1 MEVYIRKRRSRPP
14 FEVIAAL
21 VVLFVVGFGVCYYV
35 FGRGESETT
44 TPDDSQFAAAPPAPS
59 SAEPI
64 SPPSEEP
71 PSEEPSTTTE
81 PAPTEPAPTEPP
93 APQPTEELAKVEDVW
108 PARHLFIAVKGEKL
122 DRATTEMLA
131 ELKPGGVVL
140 RSENI
145 VNKEKVIGLID
156 EIKTAV
162 GLGST
167 IEKLPLI
174 AVAQEGGALNVLR
187 LKENPTAAKI
197 GADKNLEEAKGAGAA
212 LGQSLLER
220 GIGVLLA
227 PMLDISGKNTPK
239 EMQARSFGSNHNEVA
254 AIGLAYADGV
264 VSAGVLPVV
273 KFFPGM
279 ATIKGD
285 TQKTIATL
293 ADDQDRFAEIIYP
306 FSEAARCNVPGIL
319 VGHVVVPS
327 VDQETKPVAAAA
339 LSSKFLK
346 ALLRDKWGYPG
357 VILADDLNKASM
369 TKQLPVE
376 QSAVVALAA
385 GNDAVLMLNPD
396 VEKIKLVCA
405 NIEKATTEGK
415 LDRAAL
421 SDSKKRLD
429 AWCAALEKPR
439 TGLDGPLPQLPSP
452 EVAAAQAAEDAAAP
466 ATETPAPGAEIEH
479 TVASGETL
487 SKLATKYKVTAD
499 EIREWNQLKSDNLFV
514 GQKLIIKTA
523 APATEQPAA
532 PAAETTPPP
541 VPAEPAPAPA
551 ATETPAPAP
560 ATTEPAPSESA
571 AMDPPSEEPSVQ
583 PPANSKAVEYVVKSG
598 DFLSSIATKH
608 KVKYQD
614 IMTWNHLNNEKLSAG
629 QKLTIYVPADFVAP
643 GETAPADAPK
653 EEAKSDAA
661 PAPAAATQEN
671 AAAAPGA
678 DTEVTYTVKKG
689 DNLANIAASYG
700 VTADDIRGW
709 NGIEGNRIDVGQQL
723 KIRPKKM
730 PAE

>member
-21 VVLFVVGFGVCYYV
+21 VGMFLVGLGICYYL
-35 FGRGESETT
+35 FGPGDSETLP
-44 TPDDSQFAAAPPAPS
+44 PDDSQIAAVPPAPATS
-59 SAEPI
+59 EPI
-64 SPPSEEP
+64 TPPSEEP
-71 PSEEPSTTTE
+71 PSEEP
-81 PAPTEPAPTEPP
+81 APSVAEPAPTEPP

-145 VNKEKVIGLID
+145 RERKQVIDLVG
-156 EIKTAV
+156 EIKSTSAV
-162 GLGST
+162 GLGTT

-187 LKENPTAAKI
+187 LKDAPTAAKI
-197 GADKNLEEAKGAGAA
+197 GAEKNLENAKGAGAA
-212 LGQSLLER
+212 LGQSMIER

-227 PMLDISGKNTPK
+227 PMLDVSGKNTSK
-239 EMQARSFGSNHNEVA
+239 EMLARSFGTNHNEVA

-264 VSAGVLPVV
+264 VSAGALPVV

-285 TQKTIATL
+285 TQKTVATL

-319 VGHVVVPS
+319 VGHVIVPS
-327 VDQETKPVAAAA
+327 VDKETKPVAAAS

-346 ALLRDKWGYPG
+346 ALLRDKWGFPG
-357 VILADDLNKASM
+357 VILADDVNKSSM

-376 QSAVVALAA
+376 QSVIAALAA

-396 VEKIKLVCA
+396 IEKIKLVCA
-405 NIEKATTEGK
+405 NIEKAATEGK

-429 AWCAALEKPR
+429 AWGVALEKPR
-439 TGLDGPLPQLPSP
+439 SGLDGPLPQLPSP
-452 EVAAAQAAEDAAAP
+452 EAVAAQATEDAAAP
-466 ATETPAPGAEIEH
+466 ADAPAPGAEIEH

-487 SKLATKYKVTAD
+487 SKLATKYKVSAG
-499 EIREWNQLKSDNLFV
+499 EIRDWNQLKSDNLFV

-523 APATEQPAA
+523 APATEQTAPPA
-532 PAAETTPPP
+532 PAAETTP
-541 VPAEPAPAPA
+541 AP
-551 ATETPAPAP
+551 ETPAPAP
-560 ATTEPAPSESA
+560 APADSTAEPTPTDSTAV
-571 AMDPPSEEPSVQ
+571 DPPSEEPSVQ
-583 PPANSKAVEYVVKSG
+583 PPANSKVVEYVVKSG

-653 EEAKSDAA
+653 ADEPKADAAAEPA
-661 PAPAAATQEN
+661 PAPQEN
-671 AAAAPGA
+671 AAAAPGG
-678 DTEVTYTVKKG
+678 DTEIAYTVKKG
-689 DNLANIAASYG
+689 DNLANISAAYG

-730 PAE
+730 PSE

>member
-35 FGRGESETT
+35 FGRGESETAP
-44 TPDDSQFAAAPPAPS
+44 PDDSQIAAVPPAPS

-71 PSEEPSTTTE
+71 PSEEPTATTE
-81 PAPTEPAPTEPP
+81 PAPTEPAPTEPT

-122 DRATTEMLA
+122 DRATSEMLA
-131 ELKPGGVVL
+131 VLKPGGVVL

-145 VNKEKVIGLID
+145 RERKQVIDLVG
-156 EIKTAV
+156 EIKAAV
-162 GLGST
+162 GLGTT

-187 LKENPTAAKI
+187 LKEAPTASKI

-212 LGQSLLER
+212 LGQSMLER

-227 PMLDISGKNTPK
+227 PMLDVSGKNTPK
-239 EMQARSFGSNHNEVA
+239 EMQSRSFGENHNEVA

-264 VSAGVLPVV
+264 VGAGVLPVV

-285 TQKTIATL
+285 TQKTVATL

-319 VGHVVVPS
+319 VGHVIVPS
-327 VDQETKPVAAAA
+327 VDKETKPVAAAS

-346 ALLRDKWGYPG
+346 ALLREKWGFPG
-357 VILADDLNKASM
+357 VILADDLNKSSM

-376 QSAVVALAA
+376 QSAIAALAA

-405 NIEKATTEGK
+405 NIEKAATEGK
-415 LDRAAL
+415 LDRVAL
-421 SDSKKRLD
+421 SNSKKRLD

-452 EVAAAQAAEDAAAP
+452 EAAAAQATENATAP
-466 ATETPAPGAEIEH
+466 AATDTPAPGAEIEH

-487 SKLATKYKVTAD
+487 SKLATKYKVTAG

-523 APATEQPAA
+523 APAPEQPSA

-551 ATETPAPAP
+551 A
-560 ATTEPAPSESA
+560 TEPAPSESA

-614 IMTWNHLNNEKLSAG
+614 IMTWNHLNDTNLSSG

-653 EEAKSDAA
+653 DEAPKAN
-661 PAPAAATQEN
+661 APAAAEPAPQEDT
-671 AAAAPGA
+671 AAAPGT
-678 DTEVTYTVKKG
+678 DTEISYTVKKG
-689 DNLANIAASYG
+689 DNLANIGAAYG

-709 NGIEGNRIDVGQQL
+709 NGIEGNRIDVGQAL

-730 PAE
+730 PTE